1 MSHILMMIS
10 REMMFQT
17 TDYFLIILLLFI
29 LTGSAIIDFRVQ
41 KIPNLITFPTVII
54 ALLYHFLAQGVDGLI
69 FSALGLA
76 TGIGLLIIP
85 YMFGVSGAGDA
96 KLMGSV
102 GAVLG
107 SKSVFTAFLFTA
119 IVGGIYA
126 IVLILFNKKQFN
138 KKQFKGFFKKQLIT
152 LKLFILTRE
161 FIPDPIEENNKKPKL
176 CYGVAIALG
185 TFIYLGLD
193 LSGHHLIF

>member
-1 MSHILMMIS
+1 MAQFS
-10 REMMFQT
+10 
-17 TDYFLIILLLFI
+17 DYFLTILLLSFLSI
-29 LTGSAIIDFRVQ
+29 SAIIDFRVQ